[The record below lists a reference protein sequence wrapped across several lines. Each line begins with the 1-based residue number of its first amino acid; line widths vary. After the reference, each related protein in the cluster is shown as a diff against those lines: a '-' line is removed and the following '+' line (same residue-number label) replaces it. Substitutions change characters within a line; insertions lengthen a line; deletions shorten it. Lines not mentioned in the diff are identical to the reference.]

1 MIESDALLKNSP
13 FQSDSTYH
21 LSNTTPELL
30 KFQLQEEHKT
40 RLEQLLGDDS
50 ANETEY
56 TYNEDYVNS
65 SFNNHLQLKLDEGD
79 LLVDELPSLISTPT
93 SAKSEDS
100 DNSMDEA
107 NQSKGLNYLNLKV
120 LIENCVFEISK
131 ISKKSIISL
140 KSIKK
145 IKNLIEEK
153 SELKN
158 YYLSKLSISQQF
170 INNLVDEDIDSTI
183 IVKIVKSNNLLN
195 MKINDLNT
203 EINNLST
210 KLNNHN
216 LSCLLLGYIED
227 IKISNNMNSLNM
239 NSTSNA
245 NYKLIFDKLINYIVS
260 LSVQRSIN
268 LPPPNDENNDSFDD
282 KFNWIKQCV
291 DLLINHS
298 LNLNFDHTNLTIPSR
313 ETSPKVN
320 ENDTSDINNSIL
332 NDSSLFSINPPT
344 NTQQT
349 PNSKNNDQKVLN
361 DYKTALNDLR
371 FSHQYLIKEFEYSRE
386 NSLKI
391 IQDYRKKISQ
401 LEKEISKYR
410 DSNDDTVNASF
421 NGKNISNSSFH
432 DDNKD
437 LEISK
442 LKKQISLLKVNKL
455 GEDSEADKSK
465 SMSNGILRKE
475 FKKIVNDI
483 QDQYENELNQERLL
497 RQNLQNELN
506 KRSS

>member
-13 FQSDSTYH
+13 FQTESTYH

-30 KFQLQEEHKT
+30 KFQLLEEHKS
-40 RLEQLLGDDS
+40 RIEQILNDDTS
-50 ANETEY
+50 NEAEY
-56 TYNEDYVNS
+56 TYNEDYLNS

-79 LLVDELPSLISTPT
+79 LLIDELPSLISTPT
-93 SAKSEDS
+93 SAKSEES
-100 DNSMDEA
+100 DTSMDES
-107 NQSKGLNYLNLKV
+107 NQSKRLNYLNLKV

-140 KSIKK
+140 NSIKK

-183 IVKIVKSNNLLN
+183 IVKIVKSNNSLN

-227 IKISNNMNSLNM
+227 IKISNNLNTL
-239 NSTSNA
+239 NLNNTSNT

-282 KFNWIKQCV
+282 KFHWIKQCV
-291 DLLINHS
+291 DLLINN
-298 LNLNFDHTNLTIPSR
+298 NLNSNFDNTNLTIPSR

-320 ENDTSDINNSIL
+320 NNDTSDINNSIL
-332 NDSSLFSINPPT
+332 NDSSLFSINPQT
-344 NTQQT
+344 NPQ
-349 PNSKNNDQKVLN
+349 PIPVSKTNDQKVLN

-401 LEKEISKYR
+401 LEKEVSKYK
-410 DSNDDTVNASF
+410 DSNDDNLNASF
-421 NGKNISNSSFH
+421 TEKDVSTSSFH

-437 LEISK
+437 IEIAK
-442 LKKQISLLKVNKL
+442 LRKQINLLKVNKL
-455 GEDSEADKSK
+455 GEDSEDEKSK

-475 FKKIVNDI
+475 FKKIVSDI

-506 KRSS
+506 KRTT